1 MSGDR
6 RAEAPEP
13 EKPPEAQIP
22 ALPIVRDTPSSP
34 PPKDPAAPEDAGP
47 GAGPKK
53 GSAQDEAV
61 REKLTLLFKQVTDTA
76 KGARADQVDQEAF
89 FDWAEAIQEA
99 HMTWWQDVSRSPA
112 NAVRDLEAAIDHTLL
127 AQANAPAGYELSLQG
142 GLVVQWL
149 RVLRQIKPMWFK
161 VRPTTTLQI
170 GRRVALEIV
179 VPTGEAEDPTDRE
192 DLDTLGGLILEWATD
207 PAMKPAE
214 LCQKIEAEA
223 LPLLARISVPI
234 AGSVRT
240 MMAEWEPP
248 KKGAGV
254 FARGGKRVKLTPG
267 GPKGGPRPTL
277 DDIPDRRREPPAD
290 RKPWYEDPERIAA
303 VSKNVKTGVQVA
315 TVVLGV
321 VGDILGL
328 MQGRPPRG
336 P

>member
-1 MSGDR
+1 MNDDRRPEPPEPKKPIENHPPELPILRETAPPPPGDNAAPKEPSGD
-6 RAEAPEP
+6 
-13 EKPPEAQIP
+13 
-22 ALPIVRDTPSSP
+22 
-34 PPKDPAAPEDAGP
+34 
-47 GAGPKK
+47 AGPKK
-53 GSAQDEAV
+53 GPDHET
-61 REKLTLLFKQVTDTA
+61 RERVTLLFKQVTDTA

-89 FDWAEAIQEA
+89 FEWADAIQEA
-99 HMTWWQDVSRSPA
+99 HMTWWQAVSPTPP
-112 NAVRDLEAAIDHTLL
+112 NAVRDLEAAIDHTVL
-127 AQANAPAGYELSLQG
+127 AHANAPAGYELSLQG

-149 RVLRQIKPMWFK
+149 RVLRQLKPMWFK

-192 DLDTLGGLILEWATD
+192 DLDTLGGVILEWATD
-207 PAMKPAE
+207 PDLSPVA
-214 LCQKIEAEA
+214 LCQKIESDA
-223 LPLLARISVPI
+223 LPLLARISSPI
-234 AGSVRT
+234 AASVRS

-248 KKGAGV
+248 KKGKDV
-254 FARGGKRVKLTPG
+254 FGRGGKRVKLTPPG
-267 GPKGGPRPTL
+267 GKGGPRPTL
-277 DDIPDRRREPPAD
+277 DNGADPRREPIPE
-290 RKPWYEDPERIAA
+290 RKPWYEDPDRIAA